1 MTNSNQFLA
10 IAKVCTILSQN
21 AATPEES
28 ESFARFATKWRE
40 YAARATTSRST
51 EAFVTD
57 TMKAPAQ
64 EKGSPAEAD
73 AHCEA

>member
-28 ESFARFATKWRE
+28 ESFARSAIKWRE
-40 YAARATTSRST
+40 YAARATNSRSA
-51 EAFVTD
+51 EASVAD
-57 TMKAPAQ
+57 TKKTPAQ
-64 EKGSPAEAD
+64 EKGAPAEAD